1 MVYGMAWRTSDGIWY
16 GLPMYVM
23 VSGKANAMG
32 FSPVHMWS
40 GRCQLEV
47 LFTFSGP
54 FHKYRGTLHACSVHT
69 YSSCSLLAGIVNI
82 EIVNL

>member
-1 MVYGMAWRTSDGIWY
+1 MVYGMAWRTSDGTWY
-16 GLPMYVM
+16 GLAMYVM
-23 VSGKANAMG
+23 VGGKANDIG
-32 FSPVHMWS
+32 YSPVHTWS

-47 LFTFSGP
+47 LFTVTGP
-54 FHKYRGTLHACSVHT
+54 VYKYRGILHSCSVHT